1 MKAMKKM
8 LAGLLV
14 LVMALS
20 LAACGGKE
28 EEKKTLIMATNAEFP
43 PYEYHEGDEIV
54 GIDGGLIRAEIKAEQ
69 RTACEPKIRVALF
82 HGIPKAGKLETVV
95 QKAVELGA
103 AGIVPFR
110 ADRSVARIPDGSKG
124 EQKIARLNKIAREAA
139 KQCGR
144 GVVPEVAAPVSIDGM
159 IDMIKNLD
167 MAVMLYEELGHAGE
181 KNLKSVLSRPA
192 ESIGVV
198 IGPEGGFSAAEA
210 ERLTALPNVYAAG
223 LGPRILRTETAGI
236 AALAVIMYEKNE
248 I

>member
-1 MKAMKKM
+1 MRRFFTEPDNIKD
-8 LAGLLV
+8 GLIEIKEDAAHISRV
-14 LVMALS
+14 LRM
-20 LAACGGKE
+20 
-28 EEKKTLIMATNAEFP
+28 EKGDAVVVFDGSGAE
-43 PYEYHEGDEIV
+43 YEAEIV
-54 GIDGGLIRAEIKAEQ
+54 EIDGGLIRAEIKAEQ
-69 RTACEPKIRVALF
+69 RTACEPKIRVTLF
-82 HGIPKAGKLETVV
+82 QGIPKAGKLETVV

-110 ADRSVARIPDGSKG
+110 ADRSVARIPDGPKG

-144 GVVPEVAAPVSIDGM
+144 GVVPEVAASVSIDGM

-223 LGPRILRTETAGI
+223 LGPRILRTETAGM